1 MNHYE
6 NFLQIFFVS
15 LPGSGSFLLHGV
27 FTVDLDFK
35 AASVSVFFFVVSLN
49 SLPIHRS
56 AKFAQA
62 ADAYADHRSNEHL

>member
-15 LPGSGSFLLHGV
+15 LSGSGSFLLHGV

-35 AASVSVFFFVVSLN
+35 AASVSVFLWSLEFLPN
-49 SLPIHRS
+49 SS
-56 AKFAQA
+56 F
-62 ADAYADHRSNEHL
+62 Y